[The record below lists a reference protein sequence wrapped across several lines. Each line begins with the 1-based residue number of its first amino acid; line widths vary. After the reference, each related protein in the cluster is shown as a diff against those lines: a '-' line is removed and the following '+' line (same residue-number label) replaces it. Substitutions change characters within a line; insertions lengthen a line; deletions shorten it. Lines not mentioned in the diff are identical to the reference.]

1 MKRNV
6 LTLVVALMASLT
18 MNAQY
23 VYNSNYDVWF
33 EGTSTET
40 YTRKITWAEEDYQD
54 LWNGCYVRLING
66 KVYVKNGSSTVLYG
80 DQVGL
85 LYNGCYKVKQGST
98 WYLFDENGQKVGG
111 VYGEEI
117 LYYPFNYVACKKGS
131 NLWYVYRCNGEKMSF
146 YSDVSPWICSNEY
159 WIVQQGSKQYG
170 VDRNGYKC
178 SGVYGDDVS
187 MINGKWKCVNGSS
200 VRYIDVE

>member
-6 LTLVVALMASLT
+6 LILVVALMASLT

-98 WYLFDENGQKVGG
+98 WYVFDENGQKVGG